1 MLATISAYLKTPRFD
16 DSDKQREF
24 NTLNTILLTL
34 LVASIPAMYVTSQ
47 LSNPIELYNVVV
59 ATIIALTSLV
69 LIRNGIYVIPR
80 YAIPGWL
87 MVLVTYSI
95 VRGSGLHDITL
106 SGYWMIIALASLMIG
121 RPAPLVFSGLTV
133 LTMIGVY
140 GGEHNGYID
149 SGRGPSTSMDLIV
162 LSIFIFIS
170 AVLLQIL
177 MSNMEQSIERAKAS
191 EQRVLKLN
199 NELEHRV
206 ADRTRDLTVAASVS
220 TGFSSI
226 LDLQELLAQVTSRTR
241 EGFELY
247 HTSIFLFDEAEHS
260 LNLYASSGRG
270 NKRLAEMHFELDDKG
285 LVPRTARSR
294 QPVLVNDVKNVPDYY
309 SNPALPDTHAEL
321 SLPII
326 SGDDL
331 IGVLDLQADQPGV
344 FSDDYIRAMTPL
356 ATQIGIAV
364 KNARLYAETEEARRA
379 AEEANEIKSQFLANM
394 SHELRTPLNAILN
407 FTGFVAKGV
416 MGPVNEQQEQT
427 LNEAID
433 SGKHL
438 LSLINDILDITKI
451 EAGLMDLFIQEV
463 NMNEMVGAAASIAKG
478 LVKNK
483 SIDLN
488 IDIAEDLPTTY
499 GDKRRLRQVMLNL
512 VSNAVKFT
520 PEGRVS
526 IIALKKD
533 ADIFVSVK
541 DTGIGIDPKDHDL
554 VFDSF
559 KQAKHELSET
569 VGTGLGMPISKY
581 FVETHG
587 GRLWFDSA
595 PGKGTTFYMELPV
608 MTEEQAKQ
616 ISEALVGEK

>member
-1 MLATISAYLKTPRFD
+1 MLSTITTFLKTPTFQD
-16 DSDKQREF
+16 TDKRREF
-24 NTLNTILLTL
+24 NTLNTILITL
-34 LVASIPAMYVTSQ
+34 LIASLPAMYVTWQ
-47 LSNPIELYNVVV
+47 LSNVMEFFNVVV
-59 ATIIALTSLV
+59 ATIIALVSLV
-69 LIRNGIYVIPR
+69 LIRQGIYAVPR

-95 VRGSGLHDITL
+95 ARGGGLHDITL

-133 LTMIGVY
+133 VTIIGIY
-140 GGEHNGYID
+140 WGEQNHYVNT
-149 SGRGPSTSMDLIV
+149 GRSPSQFMDVIV

-177 MSNMEQSIERAKAS
+177 MTNMEQSLARAKES

-226 LDLQELLAQVTSRTR
+226 LDLHELLDQVTTRTR
-241 EGFELY
+241 EGFDLY
-247 HTSIFLFDEAEHS
+247 HTAIFLLEDNGNS
-260 LNLYASSGRG
+260 LSLYASSSRGGRP
-270 NKRLAEMHFELDDKG
+270 LAKMNFAVDATG
-285 LVPRTARSR
+285 LVPRTARTR
-294 QPVLVNDVKNVPDYY
+294 QPVLVNDVTQTPDYY
-309 SNPALPDTHAEL
+309 SNPLLPNTSAEL
-321 SLPII
+321 SLPIV
-326 SGDDL
+326 SGDEL
-331 IGVLDLQADQPGV
+331 IGVLDLQSDHAGV

-356 ATQIGIAV
+356 ATQISIAV
-364 KNARLYAETEEARRA
+364 KNAQLYAETEEARRT
-379 AEEANEIKSQFLANM
+379 AEEANEVKSQFLANM

-416 MGPVNEQQEQT
+416 MGPVNERQTQT

-463 NMNEMVGAAASIAKG
+463 NLNEIVGAAASIAKG
-478 LVKNK
+478 LVKSK
-483 SIDLN
+483 PIDLH
-488 IDIAEDLPTTY
+488 IEIADDLPTTY

-512 VSNAVKFT
+512 ISNAVKFT
-520 PEGRVS
+520 PEGNITITAENKMDS
-526 IIALKKD
+526 
-533 ADIFVSVK
+533 IFVTIK
-541 DTGIGIDPKDHDL
+541 DTGIGIAPKDHEL

-581 FVETHG
+581 FVEIHG
-587 GRLWFDSA
+587 GKLWFDSV
-595 PGKGTTFYMELPV
+595 PGEGTTFSMELPV
-608 MTEEQAKQ
+608 MTEKQARQ
-616 ISEALVGEK
+616 ISEALLGEK